1 MAGFADTNAIVN
13 ALTVSGYG
21 QALPYL
27 KTKAAN
33 TATGVHYTLWGDT
46 GFPGAG
52 TYAGAAIT
60 AAQALSTTAGAM
72 PYLNPGSGRDMF
84 ALTATGA
91 QTASSITEFGTLH
104 LWDRLLYYPGID
116 DNSNALQT
124 FTNGVALPRYTTGVG
139 VHMFLEQT
147 VVGGATARTATI
159 LYQDPDGNETAAETT
174 GAQTVAV
181 SSVSGRFPHAFTW
194 FPLAAGDTGVKRATS
209 IQYSAAG
216 GTGGATTCLV
226 LAKLLTMIP
235 LPSSR
240 PSFLTDHVRGPML
253 LPEIKDGACLFWT
266 MSAGS
271 AASVPSFSGLVQL
284 CEN

>member
-1 MAGFADTNAIVN
+1 MAGFADINAIVN
-13 ALTVSGYG
+13 ALTVNGYG
-21 QALPYL
+21 QALPWA
-27 KTKAAN
+27 KKKAAN
-33 TATGVHYTLWGDT
+33 TAAAGLYSLWGEEGTPAAGVYT
-46 GFPGAG
+46 GTVQDG
-52 TYAGAAIT
+52 I
-60 AAQALSTTAGAM
+60 QATSSTTGAII
-72 PYLNPGSGRDMF
+72 YTNPGGSRDMF
-84 ALTATGA
+84 ALTATGNMM
-91 QTASSITEFGTLH
+91 ASAGSGTLL

-147 VVGGATARTATI
+147 AVGGATARTATI

-181 SSVSGRFPHAFTW
+181 SSVAGRFPHTFSW
-194 FPLAAGDTGVKRATS
+194 FPLAAGDKGVKRATS

-216 GTGGATTCLV
+216 GTANATTCLV

-235 LPSSR
+235 LTATGPLY
-240 PSFLTDHVRGPML
+240 PTDHVRGPLL
-253 LPEIKDGACLFWT
+253 LPEIQDDACLFWT
-266 MSAGS
+266 FDAGS
-271 AASVPSFSGLVQL
+271 AASVPSFAGLVQL